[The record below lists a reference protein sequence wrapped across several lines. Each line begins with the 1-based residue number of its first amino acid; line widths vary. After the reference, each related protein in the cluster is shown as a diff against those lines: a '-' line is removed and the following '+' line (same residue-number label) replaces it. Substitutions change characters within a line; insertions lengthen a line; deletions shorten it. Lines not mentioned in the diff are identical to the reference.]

1 MFDHY
6 GHLIS
11 GTIKKK
17 DQVILKVDQE
27 IRKSVAANHSA
38 THLLHSALRINLGS
52 MSHKKVL

>member
-27 IRKSVAANHSA
+27 LRKSVAANHSA
-38 THLLHSALRINLGS
+38 THLLHSALELTLK
-52 MSHKKVL
+52 HVTQKVL